1 MIKLPRTSNGSSPA
15 GLPPPSAEALQHSER
30 LRALILANIAAAGGA
45 ISFAEYMELAL
56 YAPALGYY
64 SAGAHK
70 FGAAGDFI
78 TAPEISPL
86 FARCLANQC
95 AQVLHLLNGGVVM
108 EVGAGSGAM
117 AVDLLVAMAKLKCL
131 PEKYFILERSADL
144 RKRQHA
150 LLAEKVPKFLDRVEW
165 MDRLPS
171 RPIRGVVLANELLDA
186 LPVHLFTMS
195 EEEPLE
201 LFVGEKAGVL
211 NWQGLPIGNA
221 RLLTRIAA
229 IQQSV
234 NDDGLP
240 HGYTSEINLAAD
252 AWIRSMAD
260 VLEAGMLLV
269 IDYGFP
275 RSEYYHPQRTAGS
288 LMCHYRHHAHDDP
301 FVWPGLQDVTAH
313 VDFTAVAEAADA
325 ASLHVAGYTTQGAFL
340 LGCGITEAL
349 AEFDGSAQLRMAQ
362 GVKKLTLPHEMGE
375 LFKVMAL
382 TRDIEE
388 PLKGFALHDMRARL

>member
-1 MIKLPRTSNGSSPA
+1 MSNGLSPA
-15 GLPPPSAEALQHSER
+15 GLPPPSEEALQHSER

-45 ISFAEYMELAL
+45 ISFAEYMDLVL

-95 AQVLHLLNGGVVM
+95 AQVLQLLNGGVVM

-117 AVDLLVAMAKLKCL
+117 AVDLLAAMAKLKCL

-144 RKRQHA
+144 RERQHA
-150 LLAEKVPKFLDRVEW
+150 LLAEKVPEFLDRVEW
-165 MDRLPS
+165 MDRLPNQ
-171 RPIRGVVLANELLDA
+171 PIRGVVLANELLDA
-186 LPVHLFTMS
+186 LPVHLFTMT

-211 NWQGLPIGNA
+211 NWQGLPIRNV
-221 RLLTRIAA
+221 RLLTRITA

-234 NDDGLP
+234 NDGGLP

-252 AWIRSMAD
+252 AWIRSLAD

-269 IDYGFP
+269 LDYGFP

-313 VDFTAVAEAADA
+313 VDFTAMAEAADA

-340 LGCGITEAL
+340 LACGITEAL
-349 AEFDGSAQLRMAQ
+349 AEFDGFAQMRMAQ
-362 GVKKLTLPHEMGE
+362 GMKKLTLPHEMGE